1 METITFTADLERNI
15 RIMQELFRNDDTLI
29 IRRAIGQNGLRCA
42 LFFFDGMVN
51 SLAINQ
57 SLVRPI
63 LRCEQPRLSADILAA
78 AVLQADE
85 CRVETD
91 MNKVFAAFLYGD
103 AIVLTDGDARPVLV
117 NTKGFDK
124 RSTAEPENERVL
136 SGPREG
142 FTECF
147 MPNLALIRRR
157 VNDPRLK
164 FRFMRVGSR
173 TNTNVCLCYI
183 AGLCENSLVERLET
197 RLTALDIDSVL
208 DSNYLAERIRDHRW
222 SPFPTLGTTE
232 RPDVAASRMLEG
244 RCVIVVDGSP
254 VALTAPFLFQEC
266 FQSNDDY
273 YISFLQANLSRILR
287 VIGFVFTITFPA
299 MYAALM
305 LYHRELV
312 PARLLFAVSAA
323 QRGVPLP
330 IGWEILLMLFVL
342 EALKEAGARTPGAM
356 GQTMSIVGGLVLGDA
371 AVSARFAAA
380 PTVIVVAIA
389 GVTGL
394 MVPKLQTAAL
404 WLRFMLLA
412 AAASW
417 GLYGV
422 GLALG
427 LTLAALCRMHSC
439 SVPYLLNLVPRISA
453 LRPLCRQTP
462 VEGGTPVKLLR
473 FLPLLLLLCGCARE
487 VSPVSAL
494 ALDCKN
500 GVYCLT
506 AEVVRQDSPDDTA
519 APAYLS
525 ATGTDVTDALR
536 NLRSILPGDLYLSHA
551 QVLLLSEDA
560 VSESILPLA
569 DYLCR
574 ENDVR
579 LSLRAAVVRD
589 GSAAELLENDNEVY
603 ALSEL
608 LDRSAQDGV
617 LPDMPLYRVTDVLH
631 ADGTAILPTLRV
643 DAFGQMAPAG
653 TAVFKNERLNCFLDG
668 EIGGGAYA

>member
-1 METITFTADLERNI
+1 M
-15 RIMQELFRNDDTLI
+15 
-29 IRRAIGQNGLRCA
+29 
-42 LFFFDGMVN
+42 
-51 SLAINQ
+51 
-57 SLVRPI
+57 RPI

-404 WLRFMLLA
+404 WLRFVLLA

-453 LRPLCRQTP
+453 EHEDTWLRYPWFFHALRPLCRQTP
-462 VEGGTPVKLLR
+462 VEGGTPVNLLR

-608 LDRSAQDGV
+608 LDRSAQDGI

-631 ADGTAILPTLRV
+631 ADGTAILPALRV
-643 DAFGQMAPAG
+643 DAFGQTAPAG

>member
-1 METITFTADLERNI
+1 
-15 RIMQELFRNDDTLI
+15 
-29 IRRAIGQNGLRCA
+29 
-42 LFFFDGMVN
+42 
-51 SLAINQ
+51 
-57 SLVRPI
+57 
-63 LRCEQPRLSADILAA
+63 
-78 AVLQADE
+78 
-85 CRVETD
+85 
-91 MNKVFAAFLYGD
+91 
-103 AIVLTDGDARPVLV
+103 
-117 NTKGFDK
+117 
-124 RSTAEPENERVL
+124 
-136 SGPREG
+136 
-142 FTECF
+142 
-147 MPNLALIRRR
+147 
-157 VNDPRLK
+157 
-164 FRFMRVGSR
+164 
-173 TNTNVCLCYI
+173 
-183 AGLCENSLVERLET
+183 
-197 RLTALDIDSVL
+197 
-208 DSNYLAERIRDHRW
+208 
-222 SPFPTLGTTE
+222 
-232 RPDVAASRMLEG
+232 
-244 RCVIVVDGSP
+244 
-254 VALTAPFLFQEC
+254 
-266 FQSNDDY
+266 
-273 YISFLQANLSRILR
+273 
-287 VIGFVFTITFPA
+287 
-299 MYAALM
+299 
-305 LYHRELV
+305 
-312 PARLLFAVSAA
+312 
-323 QRGVPLP
+323 
-330 IGWEILLMLFVL
+330 
-342 EALKEAGARTPGAM
+342 
-356 GQTMSIVGGLVLGDA
+356 
-371 AVSARFAAA
+371 
-380 PTVIVVAIA
+380 
-389 GVTGL
+389 

-404 WLRFMLLA
+404 WLRFVLLA

-453 LRPLCRQTP
+453 EHEDTWLLLSMVFHALRPLCRQTP

-473 FLPLLLLLCGCARE
+473 LLPLLLLLCGCARE

-631 ADGTAILPTLRV
+631 ADGTAILPALRV
-643 DAFGQMAPAG
+643 DAFGQTAPAG